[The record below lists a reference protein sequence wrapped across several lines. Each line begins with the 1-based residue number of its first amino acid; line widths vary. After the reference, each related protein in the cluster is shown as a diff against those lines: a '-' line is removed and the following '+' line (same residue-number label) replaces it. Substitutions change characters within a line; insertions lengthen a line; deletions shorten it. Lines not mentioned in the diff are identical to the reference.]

1 MSIDSRLAPQIKA
14 QLARDCALLLL
25 ANGNRTNYSK
35 PILPK
40 KPIIKAKNFDP
51 DKG

>member
-14 QLARDCALLLL
+14 QLARDCGLLLL
-25 ANGNRTNYSK
+25 ANGNRSNYSK

-40 KPIIKAKNFDP
+40 KATLKAKNFDT